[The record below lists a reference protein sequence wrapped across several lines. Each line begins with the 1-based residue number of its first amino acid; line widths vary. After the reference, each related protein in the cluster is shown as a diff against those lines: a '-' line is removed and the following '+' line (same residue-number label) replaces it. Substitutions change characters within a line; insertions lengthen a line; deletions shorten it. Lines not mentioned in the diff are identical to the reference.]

1 MLENIVYLEL
11 LRRGYDVAIGK
22 IDNLEIDFIAQK
34 AEEKLYIQV
43 TDDMSISSVTQ
54 RELAPLKK
62 VKDNYPK
69 FVLALNLGLE
79 TNYDGIKILNVIDWL
94 VASKDS
100 SVSN

>member
-1 MLENIVYLEL
+1 
-11 LRRGYDVAIGK
+11 
-22 IDNLEIDFIAQK
+22 
-34 AEEKLYIQV
+34 
-43 TDDMSISSVTQ
+43 MSISSVTQ

-94 VASKDS
+94 VASK
-100 SVSN
+100 

>member
-1 MLENIVYLEL
+1 MRENIVYLEL

-34 AEEKLYIQV
+34 ADEKLYIQV

-54 RELAPLKK
+54 SVLAPLKK

-94 VASKDS
+94 VASK
-100 SVSN
+100 